1 MKDIRSI
8 LQVVYNIA
16 SVFIIGVIVGN
27 SMNKPAPPPP
37 PEMRYKESKMGF
49 K

>member
-27 SMNKPAPPPP
+27 TMNKPATPSA
-37 PEMRYKESKMGF
+37 PETRYKESKIGF

>member
-27 SMNKPAPPPP
+27 SMNKTSSPTT
-37 PEMRYKESKMGF
+37 PEMRYKESKIGF